1 MYGKLKK
8 IGQAILVIFDCSV
21 ARNKLKRYED
31 AELLKRRKIKLEINS
46 GKYTDK
52 EQKVQRMEATDFE
65 RPPHY

>member
-8 IGQAILVIFDCSV
+8 IGQAILVIFDYSL

-31 AELLKRRKIKLEINS
+31 TELLKRRESKLEINS

>member
-8 IGQAILVIFDCSV
+8 IGLAILVIFDYLL
-21 ARNKLKRYED
+21 AWNKLKRHED
-31 AELLKRRKIKLEINS
+31 VELLKRRESKLEINS